1 MIKTKRQM
9 FIIIGAFILVLLLG
23 TTTYAF
29 FNYTRTGTGNVIKTG
44 RIAFNTEQGNAIN
57 LTNLFPINPEETGIM
72 NDATKVGT
80 VTINVTGDTTYTNG
94 TEYLVSAV
102 NVTNTI
108 GNKSLPISINVSVE
122 NNSENNPA
130 TSLGILDEDYFTDRG
145 ATTESSIYKVLAGDV
160 ISEGDKLVVGY
171 IKSGAEGV
179 DGNIVIK
186 AYIDEDKVL
195 ISDTYPAEVTDT
207 NSDGYIDGT
216 LASLGEG
223 KTVFTTTEWN
233 SLQANSIS
241 FKIKVEAN
249 EGVWV
254 KYKPVNKCSTGN
266 VALSNGEQYN
276 NGQYKYTYYTNYGWS
291 VELSDK
297 NSTSPVT
304 TKLCTSIN
312 DEPIVSFYQMFLNSK
327 TTNIDL
333 SSFDSSNVV
342 DMRSMFEG
350 VDLQSIDVSFLDTQN
365 VNYMQNMFR
374 NAKISNLDLSSLDTK
389 SVNTMQAMFY
399 GSTIDSLSLD
409 NLNVANVNNVISMF
423 ERSEISNLSFGTTFN
438 LDSVTSME
446 SMFQSATIP
455 TIDLSAFKTDSL
467 ESMYHA
473 FDNCETNSI
482 IFGNNFNTQNVTN
495 MSYAFSQINTST
507 LDLSSFNTSAVTNM
521 GNMFKNSTQ
530 LTTIK
535 VSSLWNTNNVS
546 LSPDMFYNSI
556 YLVGGASTTYDLNHV
571 DKTYAHI
578 DGGPSNPGYLTLKTN

>member
-1 MIKTKRQM
+1 
-9 FIIIGAFILVLLLG
+9 
-23 TTTYAF
+23 
-29 FNYTRTGTGNVIKTG
+29 
-44 RIAFNTEQGNAIN
+44 
-57 LTNLFPINPEETGIM
+57 
-72 NDATKVGT
+72 
-80 VTINVTGDTTYTNG
+80 
-94 TEYLVSAV
+94 
-102 NVTNTI
+102 
-108 GNKSLPISINVSVE
+108 
-122 NNSENNPA
+122 
-130 TSLGILDEDYFTDRG
+130 
-145 ATTESSIYKVLAGDV
+145 
-160 ISEGDKLVVGY
+160 
-171 IKSGAEGV
+171 
-179 DGNIVIK
+179 
-186 AYIDEDKVL
+186 
-195 ISDTYPAEVTDT
+195 
-207 NSDGYIDGT
+207 
-216 LASLGEG
+216 
-223 KTVFTTTEWN
+223 
-233 SLQANSIS
+233 
-241 FKIKVEAN
+241 
-249 EGVWV
+249 
-254 KYKPVNKCSTGN
+254 
-266 VALSNGEQYN
+266 
-276 NGQYKYTYYTNYGWS
+276 
-291 VELSDK
+291 
-297 NSTSPVT
+297 
-304 TKLCTSIN
+304 
-312 DEPIVSFYQMFLNSK
+312 MFLNSK

-350 VDLQSIDVSFLDTQN
+350 VDLQSIDVSFLYTQN

-556 YLVGGASTTYDLNHV
+556 YLVGGAGTTYDLNHV
-571 DKTYAHI
+571 DKPYAHI